1 MADRILVKIDD
12 AESRTKKHI
21 TLSVP
26 EEDILKVKIYAMK
39 NYTTVSNLFHEWVQ
53 KYCSESV

>member
-1 MADRILVKIDD
+1 MADRILVNIDN

-39 NYTTVSNLFHEWVQ
+39 KHTNVSHLFHEWVQ
-53 KYCSESV
+53 KHCSESV

>member
-1 MADRILVKIDD
+1 MSHCISENNVSSFGK
-12 AESRTKKHI
+12 TKKHI

-39 NYTTVSNLFHEWVQ
+39 KNTNVSRLFHEWVQ
-53 KYCSESV
+53 KHCSEPV